1 VRSINDLLGDL
12 RAAAPPRTEELS
24 SAQVERLRALTR
36 ELLELKPQSLV
47 EYRRFEGVRA
57 RGIELPTQEL
67 AAKLEGATVLVTGG
81 TGCIGRVLLDQLIPY
96 RPARL
101 VSLSRGRRALP
112 SVEGVEFVYGDVRYR
127 SSLDEVF
134 EEIRPDVVFHV
145 AAQRNP
151 GLAEVEVLRT
161 VATNVFGTKNVVESA
176 ARTGAGAVICAS
188 TGKALRP
195 YSPDVYAAS
204 KRIGEWVMARA
215 AATLDIRLSASRF
228 THVVD
233 NSIVGDRLRAWCAKD
248 EPIRLHSAEIGFYI
262 QSALESAQLLLCG
275 LVDAQPGNLRLNA
288 LRDLDWPA
296 SLLEVALGAIAQT
309 GSAAPIYIA
318 GYDSG
323 YEEQAFPGL
332 YDPMTAGD
340 VSPLINVFEAIGAKA
355 AASEQVDMFIP
366 DPLND
371 DGRAVHALAAL
382 EAACVPALTG
392 DPDPAVVR
400 ERLDALSWAL
410 LDATVVEIPHQARSR
425 AVRLAERSVAT
436 LPSQHPHHRMLNTL
450 RPSAAA

>member
-12 RAAAPPRTEELS
+12 RTAAPPQAAELTEP
-24 SAQVERLRALTR
+24 QVEKLRGLTR
-36 ELLELKPQSLV
+36 ELLELKPQSLA
-47 EYRRFEGVRA
+47 EYRRFEGVRS
-57 RGIELPTQEL
+57 RCIELPAQEI
-67 AAKLEGATVLVTGG
+67 AAQVEGATILVTGG
-81 TGCIGRVLLDQLIPY
+81 TGCIGRVLLNQLLPY

-101 VSLSRGRRALP
+101 VSLSRGRTALP
-112 SVEGVEFVYGDVRYR
+112 RMDGVEFVYGDVRYR

-134 EEIRPDVVFHV
+134 AEIRPDIVFHV

-161 VATNVFGTKNVVESA
+161 VATNVFGTRNVLQAA
-176 ARTGAGAVICAS
+176 ARTGTGTVVCAS

-204 KRIGEWVMARA
+204 KRIGEWILARA
-215 AATLDIRLSASRF
+215 AAASETRLAASRF

-233 NSIVGDRLRAWCAKD
+233 NSIIGDRLRSWCAKD

-275 LVDAQPGNLRLNA
+275 LI
-288 LRDLDWPA
+288 DLDWPA
-296 SLLEVALGAIAQT
+296 SLLEVALGAVAHT
-309 GSAAPIYIA
+309 GSAAPVYIA

-366 DPLND
+366 DVLSGD
-371 DGRAVHALAAL
+371 EQALRALTEL
-382 EAACVPALTG
+382 ESACVPALTG
-392 DPDPAVVR
+392 EPDPAIVR
-400 ERLDALSWAL
+400 RKLDALSWAL
-410 LDATVVEIPHQARSR
+410 LDATVVAIPPQSRAR

-436 LPSQHPHHRMLNTL
+436 LPEQHPHHRLLSTL
-450 RPSAAA
+450 RPA